1 METILSRR
9 DFGKTTKETLT
20 QWDLSAGR
28 GGPLSRLDRVFFS
41 VGPLFTRRA
50 FPRDAMSTGRGRD
63 TSFNPT
69 GEGAAATRQVSPN
82 DLSSKKLLCASFCSH
97 ALKPGRRVLSSAAR
111 YFFVAR
117 MTIAS
122 LFVGHESAPP
132 FALLLLRTAIL
143 RVFRVFPICLTD
155 HSPTILFISPAM
167 RRNRSATCI
176 LIKFGAFYS
185 LILSVKKI
193 SGIRIN
199 CSRDFFLT

>member
-1 METILSRR
+1 
-9 DFGKTTKETLT
+9 
-20 QWDLSAGR
+20 
-28 GGPLSRLDRVFFS
+28 
-41 VGPLFTRRA
+41 
-50 FPRDAMSTGRGRD
+50 MSTGRGRD

-97 ALKPGRRVLSSAAR
+97 ALKPGRRILFSAAR

-143 RVFRVFPICLTD
+143 RVFRNSYLLNGPFADFVYIACNAAQSF
-155 HSPTILFISPAM
+155 
-167 RRNRSATCI
+167 
-176 LIKFGAFYS
+176 
-185 LILSVKKI
+185 
-193 SGIRIN
+193 
-199 CSRDFFLT
+199 RDVYFN